1 MTTMTITEGVAAIN
15 QIVPVII
22 SFVSSVLEMFMA
34 PPLVFFTGAAFAVV
48 AFKIAAY
55 LLRTARSAA

>member
-1 MTTMTITEGVAAIN
+1 MTLSVSEGVTAMG

-22 SFVSSVLEMFMA
+22 DFVTTVLGMFME
-34 PPLVFFTGAAFAVV
+34 PPLIFFTGAAFAVV

-55 LLRTARSAA
+55 LLRQARSVSS

>member
-1 MTTMTITEGVAAIN
+1 MTTMSISDGVTAMNA
-15 QIVPVII
+15 IVPTII
-22 SFVSSVLEMFMA
+22 SFVSSVLEMFMQ

-55 LLRTARSAA
+55 LLRQARSA